1 MHLFRLGLA
10 DLATTW
16 FACSP
21 IQEAALS
28 LRMWTHPGVYP
39 LQSAAFGRLR
49 PAFERLDSSLLLSLV
64 AANRW
69 IPDFLTP
76 RPAVPWPDFRSEL
89 AAVRAL
95 PPEQLRAELEQTFL
109 PHHQPLPAPLAAGL
123 ADPARLLARIA
134 DALEEYWE
142 RCLAPAW
149 WPQARAVL
157 EADLVYRSR
166 VLAQQGA
173 AALFADLDHRL
184 SWADGVLSVDRR
196 WKDLDGEITAD
207 GRGLVLVPT
216 FFARGAVTMIG
227 NDRPP
232 QISYPA
238 RGQAGMAGPRPPT
251 PPRALE
257 LLLGAP
263 KARLLALLA
272 EPASTTDLAYRL
284 GVTPGAV
291 SQHLAVLHATGLVT
305 RARHGRSVLYRRSAL
320 GDELSGPG
328 RPGG

>member
-1 MHLFRLGLA
+1 MHRFRLSLA

-28 LRMWTHPGVYP
+28 LRMWTHPGFYP
-39 LQSAAFGRLR
+39 LQS
-49 PAFERLDSSLLLSLV
+49 PAFERLRPDFERLDSALLLSLV

-76 RPAVPWPDFRSEL
+76 RPVTPSADFRTEL
-89 AAVRAL
+89 AVVRAL
-95 PPEQLRAELEQTFL
+95 PPEQLRPELEQTFL
-109 PHHQPLPAPLAAGL
+109 PHGQPLPALLAAGL

-142 RCLAPAW
+142 VCLAPGW
-149 WPQARAVL
+149 WPQARTVL
-157 EADLVYRSR
+157 EADLVYRAR
-166 VLAQQGA
+166 VLSQYGA

-184 SWADGVLSVDRR
+184 HWEDGVLAINRR
-196 WKDLDGEITAD
+196 WSGQDGDITVD
-207 GRGLVLVPT
+207 GRGLVLAPT
-216 FFARGAVTMIG
+216 FFARGAITMIS

-238 RGQAGMAGPRPPT
+238 RGQGGMAGPAAPVTR
-251 PPRALE
+251 RALE

-272 EPASTTDLAYRL
+272 EPASTTELAYRL

-291 SQHLAVLHATGLVT
+291 SQHLAVLHETGLVT
-305 RARHGRSVLYRRSAL
+305 RARNGRSVLYSRSPL
-320 GDELSGPG
+320 GDELTGGPRRG
-328 RPGG
+328 

>member
-1 MHLFRLGLA
+1 MHRFKLGLA

-21 IQEAALS
+21 VQEAALS
-28 LRMWTHPGVYP
+28 LRMWTHPGHFP
-39 LQSAAFGRLR
+39 LQSAAFERLR
-49 PAFERLDSSLLLSLV
+49 PAFERLDSALLLSLV
-64 AANRW
+64 SVHRW

-76 RPAVPWPDFRSEL
+76 RPATPWPDFRTEL

-95 PPEQLRAELEQTFL
+95 PPERLRPELEQTFL
-109 PHHQPLPAPLAAGL
+109 PHHRSLPPLLAAGL

-142 RCLAPAW
+142 CCLAPGW

-184 SWADGVLSVDRR
+184 RWTDGLLSVDRR
-196 WKDLDGEITAD
+196 WKQWDGEITVD

-216 FFARGAVTMIG
+216 FFARGAITMIS
-227 NDRPP
+227 NDRAP

-238 RGQAGMAGPRPPT
+238 RGQAGMAAPASPAT
-251 PPRALE
+251 PRALE
-257 LLLGAP
+257 QLLGAP
-263 KARLLALLA
+263 KTRLLALLA

-284 GVTPGAV
+284 GVTPAAI
-291 SQHLAVLHATGLVT
+291 SQHLAVLHRTGLVN
-305 RARHGRSVLYRRSAL
+305 RARHGRSVLYSRSPL
-320 GDELSGPG
+320 GDELSGHPRRG
-328 RPGG
+328 

>member
-1 MHLFRLGLA
+1 MHRFRLGLS

-28 LRMWTHPGVYP
+28 LRMWTHPGFYA
-39 LQSAAFGRLR
+39 LQSSAFERLR
-49 PAFERLDSSLLLSLV
+49 PAFARLDSTLLLSLV
-64 AANRW
+64 GANRW

-76 RPAVPWPDFRSEL
+76 RPASPAPDFRTEL
-89 AAVRAL
+89 AVVRAL
-95 PPEQLRAELEQTFL
+95 PPERLRPELEQVFL
-109 PHHQPLPAPLAAGL
+109 PHGRPLPAVLSAGL

-134 DALEEYWE
+134 DGLEEYWE
-142 RCLAPAW
+142 VCLAPSW

-157 EADLVYRSR
+157 EADLVYRAR
-166 VLAQQGA
+166 LLAQHGA

-184 SWADGVLSVDRR
+184 RWEDGVLSINRR
-196 WKDLDGEITAD
+196 WTDWDGEITVD

-216 FFARGAVTMIG
+216 FFARGAITMID
-227 NDRPP
+227 NDLPP

-238 RGQAGMAGPRPPT
+238 RGQAGMAGPTAPVT
-251 PPRALE
+251 PRALE

-263 KARLLALLA
+263 KARLLTLLA

-291 SQHLAVLHATGLVT
+291 SQHLAVLSDTGLVT
-305 RARHGRSVLYRRSAL
+305 RARHGRSVLYSRSPL
-320 GDELSGPG
+320 GDELTGGP
-328 RPGG
+328 RRA